1 MIRIRLAFA
10 CVLAL
15 CTFALFSSLK
25 NRADARATEAAAE
38 LAILDATPVSR
49 VLFTESSHEIERGQT
64 LGTILQSRGISNI
77 SKIVE
82 AAKPHFDLTRIR
94 AGKSLDFKTFAASGT
109 AYSLSYELDEDRK
122 LTVQLGP
129 QPIAQLTEARY
140 SEALASK
147 VIQVD
152 NTLWDAAIG
161 AGLRPGDIV
170 RLANIFQWDVDFAR
184 ELRQGARFTLIANE
198 MTREDGENT
207 KLGNIH
213 AVRLRNDG
221 KTYTAIHYTRS
232 DGEEG
237 WYSPDGT
244 ASKRPF
250 LRSPLEFSRV
260 TSRFNR
266 KRFHP
271 VLKRTRP
278 HLGVD
283 YGAPTGTPIRAVGS
297 GVVKYASTKGGY
309 GNFISIDH
317 PGPYVTQ
324 YAHLHR
330 IHVRNGQRVRQ
341 GEIIGTVGTTGMSTG
356 PHLHFEFLVRGRH
369 EDPTKVDV
377 PTVEP
382 LPRAER
388 TAFFAERDR
397 WLPLLEEADSPSLA
411 DLGSD

>member
-10 CVLAL
+10 CVFAL
-15 CTFALFSSLK
+15 CSLALFSSLK
-25 NRADARATEAAAE
+25 NRADARAAEEAAE
-38 LAILDATPVSR
+38 LALLDATPVGR
-49 VLFTESSHEIERGQT
+49 VLFEESSHVIERGQT
-64 LGTILQSRGISNI
+64 LGTILQARGVRNI
-77 SKIVE
+77 SAIVE

-94 AGKSLDFKTFAASGT
+94 AGKSLQFKTFADTGKAF
-109 AYSLSYELDEDRK
+109 ALSYRLDEDRI

-129 QPIAQLTEARY
+129 QPVAELREAHY
-140 SEALASK
+140 TEALASK

-198 MTREDGENT
+198 LTREDGENT
-207 KLGNIH
+207 KLGDIH

-232 DGEEG
+232 DGEDG
-237 WYSPDGT
+237 WYTPDGK

-260 TSRFNR
+260 TSRFDR

-297 GVVKYASTKGGY
+297 GVVKYAGRKGGY
-309 GNFISIDH
+309 GNFITIDH
-317 PGPYVTQ
+317 AGPYVTQ

-341 GEIIGTVGTTGMSTG
+341 GDIIGTVGSTGMSTG

-369 EDPTKVDV
+369 VDPTTVDV
-377 PTVEP
+377 PTSEP

-388 TAFFAERDR
+388 SAFFSVRDQ
-397 WLPLLEEADSPSLA
+397 WLPLLEEAEAPSMA
-411 DLGSD
+411 DLETE